1 MERLVVAL
9 TLVIPQ
15 SKPIQL
21 IQSPHQQQG
30 PNLLMGKV
38 SISLLKKKKH
48 FMKDHSALCIQGR
61 FC

>member
-21 IQSPHQQQG
+21 IQSPYQQQG

-38 SISLLKKKKH
+38 SISLLKKKH